1 MHSFDK
7 VERSKVLQ
15 NSQTSLSMVSLE
27 DKGKKTSQRQT
38 SVLILSSCIEGG
50 VTDSPSKYQ
59 VWRYLL
65 HSMAGARREMG
76 GYK

>member
-27 DKGKKTSQRQT
+27 DKGKYIIEKT
-38 SVLILSSCIEGG
+38 SVLICAPALGAVSQIHPVSIKFGDIYYNLWLGQGG
-50 VTDSPSKYQ
+50 K
-59 VWRYLL
+59 
-65 HSMAGARREMG
+65 MG